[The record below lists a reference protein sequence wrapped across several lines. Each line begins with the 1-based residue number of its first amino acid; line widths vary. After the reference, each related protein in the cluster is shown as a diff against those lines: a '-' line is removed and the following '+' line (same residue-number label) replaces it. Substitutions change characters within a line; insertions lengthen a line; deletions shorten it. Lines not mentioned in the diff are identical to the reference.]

1 MSRRLLENGSGRLLE
16 GTVGNRLLESSIPAL
31 YLPYEFT
38 SVLIST
44 GNIDPFFIDADQT
57 TRILTGNVNP
67 FGIDPDQTTV
77 ASS

>member
-1 MSRRLLENGSGRLLE
+1 ME
-16 GTVGNRLLESSIPAL
+16 GTGGNRLLESSVPAL
-31 YLPYEFT
+31 HLPYEFT

-44 GNIDPFFIDADQT
+44 GNIDPFFIDTDQA

-67 FGIDPDQTTV
+67 FGIDPEQTTV